1 MQFILVCLIFLGAMF
16 ISEARYIHFIRA
28 NRGGRSERRAARRR
42 EQRAEIAR
50 FQEAQM
56 EETRLLEMKQRKCR
70 HVISLFETSPTSCP
84 VPPKTTYNVY
94 EPSGRAELWN
104 FYKTQCV
111 PAEKK
116 RSIGFWIFIILMF
129 VCIASSIK
137 T

>member
-1 MQFILVCLIFLGAMF
+1 MQLILVCLMFLGAMF

-42 EQRAEIAR
+42 EQREEIAR
-50 FQEAQM
+50 FQEAHA
-56 EETRLLEMKQRKCR
+56 EERRLLEMKESKCR
-70 HVISLFETSPTSCP
+70 YVISLFETSPISCQ

-94 EPSGRAELWN
+94 GPSERTELWN

-129 VCIASSIK
+129 VCIASSIN
-137 T
+137 